1 MFGRAGVD
9 WTADMSFT
17 HPQSAELS
25 FPILFPFLI
34 RPCCGLLPQL
44 WMAMMTLN
52 TEKLLYIGA
61 SRHHLQF
68 NTS

>member
-25 FPILFPFLI
+25 FPILFSFLI
-34 RPCCGLLPQL
+34 RPHYGLLPL
-44 WMAMMTLN
+44 LRIAVTTLD
-52 TEKLLYIGA
+52 TEK
-61 SRHHLQF
+61 
-68 NTS
+68 